1 MVRICEDKYEVDSK
15 YNKYFEEYEFELSDF
30 QKYAIESIIE
40 GNHCLVTAHTGS
52 GKTLPA
58 EFAIKYFKKIGKK
71 IIYTSPI
78 KALSNQ
84 KFYDFKR
91 KFPDISIG
99 LFTGDIK
106 TNPEAD
112 VLIMT
117 TEILMNY
124 LFNIKENESI
134 VSNLDFNIDIQNEL
148 GCVVFDEVHYINDM
162 HRGEVWEKTILMLP
176 EHVQMIML
184 SATIDGPE
192 KFAGWCE
199 KRYNNKEVYLCSTIK
214 RVVPLGHYSYVTA
227 IELFYKKLKDK
238 DLEAKLRKETSGL
251 IEIQSSNGKFNEIN
265 MDKIKN
271 VLELMK
277 KKDIYMKRGNVLNQL
292 CKYLKDRDMLPGI
305 VFIFSR
311 KLVEQA
317 AKEITVNLFDDDSN
331 IPYTIKTECDALI
344 RKLPNSDE
352 YLNLDEYKELIK
364 LLEKGVGI
372 HHSGMIPVLRE
383 IVEMMISKK
392 YIKLLFA
399 TESFAIGLDCPIKTA
414 IFPALRKFDGNGMR
428 DLYSHEYTQMA
439 GRAGRRGIDKVG
451 YIVHCN
457 NLFEMPFKST
467 YRQMLSG
474 VPQKLVSKYNIS
486 FSVILNLIKNG
497 RSNELINFSEKTMLN
512 EKIKFQLDANMAEK
526 SIIKGKYEVSEN
538 QINNCIKTPLGQ
550 IIEYNKIMTEI
561 ENMKANKRKNAIR
574 KAANIKDMYKSFSTD
589 YMVYL
594 KSIEYTNEIKQ
605 IDDDF
610 INLKNIIKSGTENIC
625 EMLVKSNF
633 IELHDDN
640 EYTLIERGRI
650 ASMIA
655 EINNLVFS
663 ELIIKMDK
671 FKDFTGEEIVCSLS
685 FMIDIKTNENIKS
698 NIVNCKNN
706 NIGVLVKNIDNEL
719 LNYNTLES
727 KFNIIS
733 GINYDNK
740 NYDIPDIIE
749 GWINCNDEMECRN
762 YIKDIINTK
771 YEIMTGEFVKCLL
784 KICAIIKEINK
795 MCEELGYIELLN
807 KMENIEEKILK
818 YVVTPQSLYL

>member
-40 GNHCLVTAHTGS
+40 GKHCLVTAHTGS

-58 EFAIKYFKKIGKK
+58 EFAIKYFKEIGKK

-251 IEIQSSNGKFNEIN
+251 IEIQSSNGKFNELNI
-265 MDKIKN
+265 DKIKN
-271 VLELMK
+271 VLDLMK

-311 KLVEQA
+311 KLVERA

-331 IPYTIKTECDALI
+331 IPYTVKTECDALI

-538 QINNCIKTPLGQ
+538 QINNCIKTPLGE

-561 ENMKANKRKNAIR
+561 ENMKANKRKNAVR
-574 KAANIKDMYKSFSTD
+574 KAANIKDMYKTFSTD
-589 YMVYL
+589 YTVYL

-625 EMLVKSNF
+625 EMLVKSTF
-633 IELHDDN
+633 IELDDDN
-640 EYTLIERGRI
+640 EYRLIERGRI

-706 NIGVLVKNIDNEL
+706 NVSVLVKNIDSEL
-719 LNYNTLES
+719 LNYNILES
-727 KFNIIS
+727 NFNIIS

-749 GWINCNDEMECRN
+749 GWLNCNDEMECRN

>member
-58 EFAIKYFKKIGKK
+58 EFAIKYFKEIGKK

-214 RVVPLGHYSYVTA
+214 RVVPLGHYSYLTA

-238 DLEAKLRKETSGL
+238 DLEAKLRKDTSGL

-538 QINNCIKTPLGQ
+538 QINNCIKTPLGE

-749 GWINCNDEMECRN
+749 GWINCNNEMECRN

>member
-1 MVRICEDKYEVDSK
+1 M
-15 YNKYFEEYEFELSDF
+15 
-30 QKYAIESIIE
+30 
-40 GNHCLVTAHTGS
+40 
-52 GKTLPA
+52 
-58 EFAIKYFKKIGKK
+58 
-71 IIYTSPI
+71 
-78 KALSNQ
+78 
-84 KFYDFKR
+84 
-91 KFPDISIG
+91 
-99 LFTGDIK
+99 
-106 TNPEAD
+106 
-112 VLIMT
+112 
-117 TEILMNY
+117 
-124 LFNIKENESI
+124 
-134 VSNLDFNIDIQNEL
+134 
-148 GCVVFDEVHYINDM
+148 
-162 HRGEVWEKTILMLP
+162 
-176 EHVQMIML
+176 
-184 SATIDGPE
+184 
-192 KFAGWCE
+192 
-199 KRYNNKEVYLCSTIK
+199 
-214 RVVPLGHYSYVTA
+214 
-227 IELFYKKLKDK
+227 
-238 DLEAKLRKETSGL
+238 
-251 IEIQSSNGKFNEIN
+251 
-265 MDKIKN
+265 
-271 VLELMK
+271 
-277 KKDIYMKRGNVLNQL
+277 
-292 CKYLKDRDMLPGI
+292 
-305 VFIFSR
+305 
-311 KLVEQA
+311 
-317 AKEITVNLFDDDSN
+317 
-331 IPYTIKTECDALI
+331 
-344 RKLPNSDE
+344 
-352 YLNLDEYKELIK
+352 
-364 LLEKGVGI
+364 
-372 HHSGMIPVLRE
+372 
-383 IVEMMISKK
+383 
-392 YIKLLFA
+392 FA

-538 QINNCIKTPLGQ
+538 QINNCIKTPLGE

-561 ENMKANKRKNAIR
+561 DNMKANKRKNAVR
-574 KAANIKDMYKSFSTD
+574 KAANIKDMYKTFSTD
-589 YMVYL
+589 YTVYL

-625 EMLVKSNF
+625 EMLVKSTF
-633 IELHDDN
+633 IELDDDN
-640 EYTLIERGRI
+640 EYRLIERGRI

-706 NIGVLVKNIDNEL
+706 NVSVLVKNIDSEL
-719 LNYNTLES
+719 LNYNILES
-727 KFNIIS
+727 NFNIIS

-749 GWINCNDEMECRN
+749 GWINCNNEMECRN

>member
-625 EMLVKSNF
+625 EMLVKSTF
-633 IELHDDN
+633 IELDDDN
-640 EYTLIERGRI
+640 EYRLIERGRI

-706 NIGVLVKNIDNEL
+706 NVSVLVKNIDSEL
-719 LNYNTLES
+719 LNYNILES
-727 KFNIIS
+727 NFNIIS

-749 GWINCNDEMECRN
+749 GWLNCNDEMECRN